1 MVSVTVVPASPAAGV
16 YTGVSVVAPEVIE
29 PEPFSVQAIVPLDEL
44 APLMVAG
51 ADEHMVCVPPAD
63 AVGCKLTDAIT
74 AVLVADKQPVVEFL
88 ASA

>member
-1 MVSVTVVPASPAAGV
+1 
-16 YTGVSVVAPEVIE
+16 
-29 PEPFSVQAIVPLDEL
+29 
-44 APLMVAG
+44 MVAV